1 MAVPLHALSLT
12 AATNAIAE
20 RRITAREL
28 ADAQI
33 ARIDATDAAIEAW
46 ASLDR
51 AHVRAEA
58 DRCDV
63 PALNGPLA
71 GIGIGVKD
79 IIATRGI
86 ATRMGSP
93 IFATQVPDID
103 AVCVERLL
111 AAGGYVFGKTV
122 TTEFAYFHPG
132 RTRNPWNA
140 AHTPGGSS
148 SGSAA
153 AVAAGEVCGALGT
166 QTNGSIIRPAAYCGV
181 VGFKPTVGAIAYEGV
196 NVFSDTFDTLGT
208 LTRTTADAARLA
220 GPLSDRGCIP
230 TEIAKLEGAPRLAYL
245 PSFPWST
252 IDREVEIALD
262 DAVNRLAEHGAHVE
276 RIALPAELHSTCAIH
291 RTISFF
297 EAARNL
303 GKLQRTDRARMSSTL
318 NAALDEGRT
327 IAERVYRDALAQRAR
342 TIDALAEWLAAFD
355 AVVTPPAPSAA
366 PLGIESTGDPSCCTL
381 FSLVGFPAIA
391 LPIGLSD
398 AGLPLGMQLAAML
411 GDDARLLSV
420 ASWCEER
427 LPFVGLVE

>member
-12 AATNAIAE
+12 AAANAIAE
-20 RRITAREL
+20 RRITARRL

-51 AHVRAEA
+51 THVRAEA

-63 PALNGPLA
+63 SASGGPLA
-71 GIGIGVKD
+71 GIGIGIKD

-93 IFATQVPDID
+93 IFATHVPDID
-103 AVCVERLL
+103 ATCIKRLL

-122 TTEFAYFHPG
+122 TTEFAFFHPG

-153 AVAAGEVCGALGT
+153 AVAAGQVCGALGT
-166 QTNGSIIRPAAYCGV
+166 QTNGSIIRPAAYCGI
-181 VGFKPTVGAIAYEGV
+181 VGFKPTAGAISSAGV
-196 NVFSDTFDTLGT
+196 NIFSDTFDTLGT

-230 TEIAKLEGAPRLAYL
+230 TGIAKLERAPRLAYL
-245 PSFPWST
+245 PSFPWTT
-252 IDREVEIALD
+252 IEREVETALD

-276 RIALPAELHSTCAIH
+276 RIALSAELHSTCAIH
-291 RTISFF
+291 RTIAFF

-303 GKLQRTDRARMSSTL
+303 GALQRSDRARMSSTL
-318 NAALDEGRT
+318 NAALDEGRAIT
-327 IAERVYRDALAQRAR
+327 ERVYRDALAQRAR
-342 TIDALAEWLAAFD
+342 TIDALAEWLAGFD

-391 LPIGLSD
+391 LPIGRND
-398 AGLPLGMQLAAML
+398 AGLPLGMQLAARPR
-411 GDDARLLSV
+411 DDGHLLSV
-420 ASWCEER
+420 ASWCEEH
-427 LPFVGLVE
+427 LPFVGLV